1 MENHKQVKI
10 YLKKEAIEQIQDVIE
25 FKKVKD
31 LLDKRE
37 SEYKSVEEF
46 VVGCV
51 YYYLKQIDSVEDIS
65 NIRYLIT
72 EHQLK
77 NRFEELMIKKGWNQ
91 KELVERTGISAGNIN
106 NILKNK
112 NQASIDNFFRIWIAF
127 NCPPISNVLYRSDE
141 WDSDIKKNF
150 SNSIIGQFSRWIP
163 IEYNTLSKAERMR
176 FMLIATL
183 IGIQTTCVAIATG
196 YIVNRIRPRGVKL
209 KLVSKE
215 NKHYK
220 TI

>member
-1 MENHKQVKI
+1 MNLLELAYLLTPHHRHYHLLHQKCHQLSVLCRHDLSCFRPPMNSLVISCPLGRVLYMENHKQVKI

-46 VVGCV
+46 IVGCV

-141 WDSDIKKNF
+141 
-150 SNSIIGQFSRWIP
+150 
-163 IEYNTLSKAERMR
+163 
-176 FMLIATL
+176 
-183 IGIQTTCVAIATG
+183 
-196 YIVNRIRPRGVKL
+196 
-209 KLVSKE
+209 
-215 NKHYK
+215 
-220 TI
+220 